1 MGKKPV
7 APAAPGQCYRASPES
22 GQDVLFGSG
31 ANVAIEIRHSEVTD
45 GAGND
50 PDPHGGIGKPI
61 LNLGF
66 GSASVLELVPGN
78 GGYLLAPPYGHHGP
92 PAP

>member
-1 MGKKPV
+1 
-7 APAAPGQCYRASPES
+7 
-22 GQDVLFGSG
+22 LFGSG

-61 LNLGF
+61 LNFGF

-78 GGYLLAPPYGHHGP
+78 GGDFFAAPHWHN
-92 PAP
+92 